1 MRIIRYKQSEFLM
14 PWKWRKKKPLYRF
27 ILDIPY
33 ALYYS
38 VVPGREAL
46 NEVLRAGTAGGGMGT
61 GLYWD
66 AFEITEEEYR
76 EVSDVWR
83 TFDLRSVLTFKPED
97 IPDLSFIFD
106 EEVMAIPRHL
116 DYLRRSREAYESR
129 FRKQVQPVGCQ
140 ES

>member
-14 PWKWRKKKPLYRF
+14 PWKWRKKKSLHRF

-46 NEVLRAGTAGGGMGT
+46 NEVLCAGTAGGGMGT

-66 AFEITEEEYR
+66 AFEISEEDYAEVTEAWK
-76 EVSDVWR
+76 S
-83 TFDLRSVLTFKPED
+83 FDLRSVLTFKPED
-97 IPDLSFIFD
+97 IPDLHFIFD
-106 EEVMAIPRHL
+106 EEIMAIPGHL
-116 DYLRRSREAYESR
+116 DYLRSSREKYERR
-129 FRKQVQPVGCQ
+129 FKKQV
-140 ES
+140 